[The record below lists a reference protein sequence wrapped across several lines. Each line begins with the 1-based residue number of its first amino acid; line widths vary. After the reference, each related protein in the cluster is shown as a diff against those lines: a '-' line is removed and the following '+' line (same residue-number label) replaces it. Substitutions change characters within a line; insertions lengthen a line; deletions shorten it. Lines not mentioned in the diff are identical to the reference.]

1 MRFPGPCGGGEA
13 AGRQDV
19 ACGPGLL
26 RTECVA
32 GGKQRE
38 DWEESIGQCWDVAFY
53 DQFRSSFLEVDV
65 CVFK

>member
-1 MRFPGPCGGGEA
+1 MAR
-13 AGRQDV
+13 
-19 ACGPGLL
+19 GPGLL